1 MFALKEIEKKKNK
14 VDRRAG
20 CDDVRP
26 GEYNVAAGQKELF
39 LGFIQRYRMLLII
52 LECTWEVV
60 KEIGKNSNYL
70 LKRM

>member
-1 MFALKEIEKKKNK
+1 M
-14 VDRRAG
+14 
-20 CDDVRP
+20 RP